1 MHRCPM
7 CGNENEEDAK
17 VCSQCGRNLK
27 EQEADVEKVS
37 DLPAEDWIE
46 TAEAS
51 TRALQI
57 LKRSAGSTVLH
68 IAIFLYMLMV
78 IYNIASLVLDEM
90 IFFKI
95 IMLAQRIM
103 EETMALPA
111 GILSEISEKVFSVSN
126 FAALFILLPEVLCFL
141 GMVMYTMS
149 ASRIT
154 EPSKD
159 TGGLTLIQAAVFIEL
174 FFYLTIGVVIMGI
187 FAVSMI
193 REWEMGVLNPES
205 LTVYLVLLGAAL
217 VVILMVLFYEIG
229 VIRTIRSLKCTIR
242 TGNPNDD
249 ISGYVI
255 FMNFVMSSVVLVFS
269 FLMIPYTEV
278 EGFIVSAVGT
288 LVTILLTSGLIWY
301 RKKMRQIVGR
311 I

>member
-1 MHRCPM
+1 
-7 CGNENEEDAK
+7 
-17 VCSQCGRNLK
+17 
-27 EQEADVEKVS
+27 
-37 DLPAEDWIE
+37 
-46 TAEAS
+46 
-51 TRALQI
+51 
-57 LKRSAGSTVLH
+57 
-68 IAIFLYMLMV
+68 
-78 IYNIASLVLDEM
+78 
-90 IFFKI
+90 
-95 IMLAQRIM
+95 
-103 EETMALPA
+103 
-111 GILSEISEKVFSVSN
+111 
-126 FAALFILLPEVLCFL
+126 
-141 GMVMYTMS
+141 
-149 ASRIT
+149 
-154 EPSKD
+154 
-159 TGGLTLIQAAVFIEL
+159 
-174 FFYLTIGVVIMGI
+174 
-187 FAVSMI
+187 
-193 REWEMGVLNPES
+193 MGVLNPES